1 MPSEPRRCVL
11 IRHGETEWSLTR
23 RHTGRTDLP
32 LLPEGAA
39 QAERLRQRLTRYSFA
54 TVLCSPLARARE
66 TARLAGL
73 GEVEVDPDLAEWDYG
88 HFEGR
93 TTPEIRE
100 EWPDWDLFVH
110 GAPGGESLEE
120 VCRRA
125 DRVIARVRAIAGDVA
140 LVAHGHLLRV
150 LGVRWAALDPT
161 TARSLLLDPASVS
174 SLTWDREHP
183 AIDQW
188 NLSC

>member
-1 MPSEPRRCVL
+1 MPPEPSRCIL

-39 QAERLRQRLTRYSFA
+39 QAEQLRDRLGRYAFA
-54 TVLCSPLARARE
+54 AVLCSPLTRARE

-73 GEVEVDPDLAEWDYG
+73 PDPVIDPDLAEWDYG

-93 TTPEIRE
+93 TTPEIRVD
-100 EWPDWDLFVH
+100 WPDWDLFRH
-110 GAPGGESLEE
+110 GAPGGETLEE

-125 DRVIARVRAIAGDVA
+125 DRVIARVRAIEGDVA

-150 LGVRWAALDPT
+150 LGARWAALEPA

-174 SLTWDREHP
+174 ALGWDREHP

-188 NLSC
+188 NVSC

>member
-1 MPSEPRRCVL
+1 ML

-39 QAERLRQRLTRYSFA
+39 QANGSGPPHPHSFA

-73 GEVEVDPDLAEWDYG
+73 GEVLVDPDLAEWDYG

-93 TTPEIRE
+93 TTPEIWE
-100 EWPDWDLFVH
+100 EWPGWDLFSH

-125 DRVIARVRAIAGDVA
+125 DRVIARVRAIDGDVA

-150 LGVRWAALDPT
+150 LGARWAALDPT

>member
-1 MPSEPRRCVL
+1 VL

-39 QAERLRQRLTRYSFA
+39 QAERLQGRLTRYTFA
-54 TVLCSPLARARE
+54 AVLVSPLTRARE

-73 GEVEVDPDLAEWDYG
+73 VDPVVDPDLAEWDYG

-93 TTPEIRE
+93 TTPEIWE
-100 EWPDWDLFVH
+100 EWPGWDLFRH
-110 GAPGGESLEE
+110 GAPGGETLDE

-125 DRVIARVRAIAGDVA
+125 DRVIARVRAVDGDVA
-140 LVAHGHLLRV
+140 VVAHGHLLRV
-150 LGVRWAALDPT
+150 LGARWAALDPT

-183 AIDQW
+183 AIDHW